1 MRDLIFHLIVLWL
14 VLGALLVAT
23 SSLVAARDQRHAPT
37 SNVDLDDN
45 EQPTTI
51 KHHSRHEASHSADLS
66 IWTDDAW
73 RSGDDPVR
81 DTDGPRQAF

>member
-23 SSLVAARDQRHAPT
+23 SSLVSARDHRDASI
-37 SNVDLDDN
+37 SNADLDDD
-45 EQPTTI
+45 EQPTTV
-51 KHHSRHEASHSADLS
+51 KHHSRYEASRSADLS

-73 RSGDDPVR
+73 PSAAVSGKP
-81 DTDGPRQAF
+81 